1 MNYKPRKKQNPTN
14 LMSFKLFCKLVNMLV
29 LLLQIKYLH
38 KVYKLNIVINAKF
51 VKKKIN
57 SKGITTNG
65 KRKQSF
71 HNTSLFKSTS
81 FALLIFFPLQK
92 EKSQRSTNECTYHIS
107 VNAGCHHL
115 RCFFMTMIRP

>member
-38 KVYKLNIVINAKF
+38 KVYKLNIAINAKF
-51 VKKKIN
+51 VKKKNN

-81 FALLIFFPLQK
+81 FALLIFLPLQK
-92 EKSQRSTNECTYHIS
+92 EKSQ
-107 VNAGCHHL
+107 
-115 RCFFMTMIRP
+115 